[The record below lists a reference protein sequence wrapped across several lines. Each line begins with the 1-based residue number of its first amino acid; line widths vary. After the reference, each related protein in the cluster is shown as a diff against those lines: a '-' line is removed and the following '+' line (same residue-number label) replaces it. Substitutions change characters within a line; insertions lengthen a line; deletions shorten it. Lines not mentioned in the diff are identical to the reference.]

1 MTHRI
6 LVVDDQLAMRRMFQ
20 AIFTATDY
28 IVEYAED
35 GLIAY
40 GLATK
45 QRFDLV
51 LTDFHMPNCNGVEL
65 TAKLRKLSNYVG
77 VPILIVSTESNKEK
91 KMEGKNAGANG
102 WIVKPIKPNVL
113 LPAVEKLLV

>member
-1 MTHRI
+1 
-6 LVVDDQLAMRRMFQ
+6 MFQ

-65 TAKLRKLSNYVG
+65 TAKLRKLSSYVG